1 MNLSSR
7 TIAFANKTI
16 EFLSKTLDAWMSIQ
30 SQYLSHARVCF
41 RGGFREHLS
50 HHFFSLD
57 GYAALRGAAKT
68 FRALRAYFFDN
79 NIFDII
85 LFYKI

>member
-7 TIAFANKTI
+7 TIAFAKKTI

-50 HHFFSLD
+50 HHFCSPD
-57 GYAALRGAAKT
+57 GFAALRGPSAG
-68 FRALRAYFFDN
+68 FRAFRAYFFDN
-79 NIFDII
+79 F
-85 LFYKI
+85 F